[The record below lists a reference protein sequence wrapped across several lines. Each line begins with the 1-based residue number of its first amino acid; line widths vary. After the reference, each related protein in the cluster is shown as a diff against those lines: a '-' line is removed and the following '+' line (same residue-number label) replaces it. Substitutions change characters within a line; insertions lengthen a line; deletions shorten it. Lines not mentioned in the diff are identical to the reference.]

1 MTLFNSLFDLTR
13 DGMLL
18 GAGPVR
24 AFAPPADLIVSEEAV
39 TVTMDVPGL
48 NADSLEIELTGEVLS
63 VRGERRYPQLAR
75 EKTRWYRMER
85 GYGKFQ
91 RTLQVPKGLDP
102 DAVTA
107 SITDGV
113 LTIHVPL
120 PEARKPRRI
129 QIADGH
135 QQPALAGHRNWEE
148 REAEMAADSH
158 TQEPAL
164 AGAAS

>member
-18 GAGPVR
+18 GGAAR
-24 AFAPPADLIVSEEAV
+24 AFVPPADLMVSQDAV

-48 NADSLEIELTGEVLS
+48 NADSLEIELTGEILT
-63 VRGERRYPQLAR
+63 VRGERQYPQLDR
-75 EKTRWYRMER
+75 QSTQWYRMER

-91 RTLQVPKGLDP
+91 RILQVPKGLDP
-102 DAVTA
+102 DAVSA
-107 SITDGV
+107 SIADGV
-113 LTIHVPL
+113 LTIHLPI

-129 QIADGH
+129 QIASDR
-135 QQPALAGHRNWEE
+135 QQPALASNPDWQELESQVSG
-148 REAEMAADSH
+148 DSRVE
-158 TQEPAL
+158 EPAL